1 MVIDPV
7 KVILK
12 EQSDFKSTQIPFMFH
27 QALILI
33 LPAHGL
39 ILFPVG
45 WILSCLTQVIKY

>member
-12 EQSDFKSTQIPFMFH
+12 EQSDYNFAQIPFMFP

-39 ILFPVG
+39 ILFPVS
-45 WILSCLTQVIKY
+45 WILSCLTQVIEY